1 MTPSIKYAALM
12 SALTLTTL
20 AGGCGETATAG
31 AADIPKVWE
40 LTGFR
45 EPESA
50 LLDSKAGVIYVSN
63 LGGGPLDKDG
73 NGFISKVTPDG
84 KIAAL
89 EWVKGLDA
97 PKGLALAN
105 GRLYVADIDQVVEID
120 TSTGAIAAR
129 HPAAGAKFLND
140 VDSDAEGRVYISDMA
155 TNVIW
160 KLENGKLEKWL
171 ESADLKHPNG
181 LLLDGDSLLV
191 GSWGGLP
198 EEGKTKPPGV
208 LLRVSLADKSIAA
221 FGDEKFEGGPDGLE
235 PAASGGY
242 LLTDWLG
249 GKVYRIDAAGK
260 ATEIMSLGQ
269 GAADLGYDAATK
281 TAYIPQMV
289 KGLLTAYKIE

>member
-1 MTPSIKYAALM
+1 MISSARPAALM
-12 SALTLTTL
+12 SILSFTVL
-20 AGGCGETATAG
+20 AVACGDAATPD
-31 AADIPKVWE
+31 AAEIPKVWE

-63 LGGGPLDKDG
+63 VGGSPLDKDG
-73 NGFISKVTPDG
+73 NGFISKLTPDG
-84 KIAAL
+84 KIATL

-105 GRLYVADIDQVVEID
+105 GRLYAADIDQVVEID

-160 KLENGKLEKWL
+160 RLENGKLEKWL
-171 ESADLKHPNG
+171 DSADLKHPNG
-181 LLLDGDSLLV
+181 LLLDGGSLLV
-191 GSWGGLP
+191 GSWGGMP

-221 FGDEKFEGGPDGLE
+221 FGDEKFEGGPDGME
-235 PAASGGY
+235 PAASDGY

-260 ATEIMSLGQ
+260 ANEIMSLGQ
-269 GAADLGYDAATK
+269 GSADLGYDPATK
-281 TAYIPQMV
+281 TAYIPHMK